1 MDIPLV
7 MVTDMI
13 KIKNRGDTMANMN
26 ITEKKQPTVLQ
37 GNIIKL
43 WADGLSNSEIAAQ
56 LACSTESVRS
66 VKKNPDFKKLYFER
80 QHEQIVELV
89 PLAIKRLRTILKD
102 DSVQATAQIAAVREV
117 MERSHLGELMD
128 NTDKEIRITVAYE

>member
-1 MDIPLV
+1 MD
-7 MVTDMI
+7 
-13 KIKNRGDTMANMN
+13 
-26 ITEKKQPTVLQ
+26 KKQPTALQ

-43 WADGLSNSEIAAQ
+43 WADGLSNSEIAAK

-66 VKKNPDFKKLYFER
+66 VKKNPDFKKLYYER

-89 PLAIKRLRTILKD
+89 PLAINRLRSILKD

-117 MERSHLGELMD
+117 LDRSHLSELMN
-128 NTDKEIRITVAYE
+128 NTDKEIKITVSYE